1 MTHWLNGNRQAAFIT
16 ITTVGDPYL
25 EARLG
30 GGRSTHPDLEIT
42 EGACSGEIFLHPV
55 GLGLV

>member
-25 EARLG
+25 EARWG
-30 GGRSTHPDLEIT
+30 GGRTHPDLEIMD
-42 EGACSGEIFLHPV
+42 GVCSGEIFLHPV
-55 GLGLV
+55 GLALV